1 LIQLG
6 ARFLDKEIDV
16 EHLAGLKSY
25 LEKRLKDLEEK
36 VILYRGYI
44 QAIDSVLT
52 RTSFKVAADLLG
64 ESRPKIEEKEEEK
77 AASKVTPSQRI
88 DLTSRADGTRLGEMT
103 TTSTS
108 ITIVPVE
115 NLKIQADSGTFNA
128 FFIKKILN
136 SMIDKDDELIKARK
150 ISSKEKMSYQVSKNS
165 DGSVKQIVVSN
176 YREDSRQKQILTTI
190 RWTLEKVSQKAA

>member
-1 LIQLG
+1 
-6 ARFLDKEIDV
+6 
-16 EHLAGLKSY
+16 
-25 LEKRLKDLEEK
+25 
-36 VILYRGYI
+36 
-44 QAIDSVLT
+44 
-52 RTSFKVAADLLG
+52 
-64 ESRPKIEEKEEEK
+64 
-77 AASKVTPSQRI
+77 
-88 DLTSRADGTRLGEMT
+88 
-103 TTSTS
+103 
-108 ITIVPVE
+108 VPVE